1 VLKRENVKEADDR
14 AFTRLSKAKSINN
27 LVASEVVDMPSG
39 SVGHVLASLPGFSS
53 RALIDYYTTTRQFRE
68 DLGCGPKIAGVEL

>member
-14 AFTRLSKAKSINN
+14 AFTRLPKAKSINN

-39 SVGHVLASLPGFSS
+39 NVGHVPASLLGFSS
-53 RALIDYYTTTRQFRE
+53 RALIDYYTIARQFRE
-68 DLGCGPKIAGVEL
+68 VLGCGPKISGIEL